1 MTIRVGI
8 VDDSVVVRSS
18 LESILGSHSD
28 FEVVGTAGDPF
39 EAREMIFEKEPDV
52 LTLDVEMPRLDGL
65 TFLERIME
73 HKPMPV
79 VMVSSLTQKTSRK
92 GLKALE
98 LGAVDVIGKPSGDKS
113 DSIRELEDELVRTLK
128 AAAEAHLDTGG
139 RKEKDRGGDV
149 ELPDRVDAILIGSST
164 GGTKALRKVFKDL
177 EAGLPPILICQHM
190 PSVFTEQF
198 AQHLDESSPLDVWEA
213 RDGDQVE
220 TSQAV
225 VAPGD
230 QHLVVTGRGVKVGL
244 DDGDKR
250 CHQRPAVDPL
260 FETGAD
266 VLGNRALG
274 VVMTGMGKDGREGAQ
289 ALAKKGATILVQ
301 SEESCTVYGMPQQ
314 VKQAVPEAI
323 DVDLGDMARVL
334 NRCAT

>member
-1 MTIRVGI
+1 MSIRVGI

-18 LESILGSHSD
+18 LENILGNHPE

-98 LGAVDVIGKPSGDKS
+98 LGAVEVIGKPSGDKS
-113 DSIRELEDELVRTLK
+113 DSIRDLEEELVRTLK
-128 AAAEAHLDTGG
+128 AAAEAQLDSGA
-139 RKEKDRGGDV
+139 RRRKDRGGRV
-149 ELPDRVDAILIGSST
+149 ELPSRVDAILIGSST

-177 EAGLPPILICQHM
+177 QVGLPPILICQHM
-190 PSVFTEQF
+190 PEVFTRQF
-198 AQHLDESSPLDVWEA
+198 AKHLDERSPLEVWEA
-213 RDGDQVE
+213 EDGDRVE

-230 QHLVVTGRGVKVGL
+230 HHLVVTGRGVRVGL

-250 CHQRPAVDPL
+250 CHQRPAVNPL
-260 FETGAD
+260 FETAAS
-266 VLGNRALG
+266 VLGKRALG
-274 VVMTGMGKDGREGAQ
+274 VVMTGMGKDGREGAIK
-289 ALAKKGATILVQ
+289 LAEKGGTLLVQ
-301 SEESCTVYGMPQQ
+301 SEQSCTVYGMPQQ
-314 VKQAVPEAI
+314 VKNAVPEAM
-323 DVDLGDMARVL
+323 DVDLDDIAMVL